1 MLANGIAIY
10 GGRHNAVTDNLI
22 ADPVREGSALHAGY
36 RHGSTDFG
44 GRLEFARNTTVRAGT
59 RELNWN
65 IGLGAIWFYVPEKPM
80 DSEIHVTDSDFLDVT
95 YNGIMFVAEWTVK
108 DRYAITNVH
117 VRDVR
122 LDGVATN
129 VISARAA
136 EWATFE
142 DVDARNVGNRFD
154 NNCGTFHFTGV
165 SEFEIRRVGDSN
177 DGGWYDW
184 GAGCDDRP
192 ATVEPPEPSPWP

>member
-10 GGRHNAVTDNLI
+10 GGRDNAVTDNLI
-22 ADPVREGSALHAGY
+22 PDPVREGSALHAVY
-36 RHGSTDFG
+36 RHRSTDFG

-136 EWATFE
+136 E
-142 DVDARNVGNRFD
+142 
-154 NNCGTFHFTGV
+154 
-165 SEFEIRRVGDSN
+165 
-177 DGGWYDW
+177 
-184 GAGCDDRP
+184 
-192 ATVEPPEPSPWP
+192 